1 MILERTLAEIGV
13 LAKELNERANEN
25 LRSMSYDGALRGV
38 TKDAELVYSKYC
50 AAKKAIRTRRISDAS
65 VYTGELALDC
75 KNLVD
80 NLNVLAQLIY
90 GTQPINLKSLTQNTQ
105 TAPLTEDGQT
115 FHEVF
120 TAAHDSSRQSLLKKC
135 RDSKGH
141 GRAHLILRDYLA
153 PGRYTIQ
160 IDGVNGSQGMDA
172 ESFIDEHARA
182 YLEMTQTILQTIAN
196 RDASHFKKQT
206 GYRELKT
213 KLQRAR
219 NFYQRHSKPIAIA
232 VASTLL
238 TAGAVG
244 GSLGTIAYQ
253 NHQREEKMKAAIEK
267 RNYIADRNTGLLSC
281 GDYWE
286 ASAVEIMEKEIVE
299 ERRVELQ
306 KVLISHPDY
315 SPSYNLKLIFGVES
329 NLFHQTI
336 INLEQRSKKLGGWIE
351 RYMIRA
357 AITPQDLLP
366 QSDAK
371 KFLENRE
378 RYLQKLDNF
387 SVKNKGKVPTTDTL
401 KTLEKLVKEEEKL
414 DTLESDIV
422 SFFPRLR

>member
-1 MILERTLAEIGV
+1 MILEKTLAQIEV
-13 LAKELNERANEN
+13 LAKELNERANES

-50 AAKKAIRTRRISDAS
+50 AAKKAIRNRRISDAS

-80 NLNVLAQLIY
+80 NLNVFSQLIY
-90 GTQPINLKSLTQNTQ
+90 GTHPINLKSLTQNTQ
-105 TAPLTEDGQT
+105 SAPLTEEGQT

-120 TAAHDSSRQSLLKKC
+120 TTAHDSSRQSLLKQC

-141 GRAHLILRDYLA
+141 GKAHLILRDYLT
-153 PGRYTIQ
+153 PGRYTVQ
-160 IDGVNGSQGMDA
+160 IDGINSSQGMDA
-172 ESFIDEHARA
+172 EAFIDEHARA
-182 YLEMTQTILQTIAN
+182 YLEMTQIILQTIADKD
-196 RDASHFKKQT
+196 RSHFRKQA

-238 TAGAVG
+238 TGGAVG

-286 ASAVEIMEKEIVE
+286 ASTVEIMEREVAE
-299 ERRVELQ
+299 ERRIELQ
-306 KVLISHPDY
+306 KLLISHPSY
-315 SPSYNLKLIFGVES
+315 SPSYNLKKIFGVES
-329 NLFHQTI
+329 NLFHQSI
-336 INLEQRSKKLGGWIE
+336 MNLEQRSKKLGGWVE
-351 RYMIRA
+351 RYMTRA

-378 RYLQKLDNF
+378 RYLQNLNDF
-387 SVKNKGKVPTTDTL
+387 SVKNKGKVPTTSAL
-401 KTLEKLVKEEEKL
+401 LTLEKLVKEEEKL